1 MAKKK
6 NLWWE
11 VFKLIYLSPIKDF
24 FNELRESPES
34 EEA

>member
-1 MAKKK
+1 MAKK
-6 NLWWE
+6 NVWWE
-11 VFKLIYLSPIKDF
+11 VFKLIYLDPIKDF